1 MDDISGKLNEIFSS
15 PEGMEKIKNLVSMLS
30 NSSGGP
36 ANSAPNGPS
45 NSEASG
51 AARAD
56 PPKQEAPAFD
66 PSLLL
71 KIQQAMGALQHGDP
85 RIDLL
90 LALKVN
96 LSDGRRQRVDEAIQ
110 IMRMINLLPLLR
122 EQGFLGGGDG

>member
-30 NSSGGP
+30 NSSGGESTAVPGGTGP
-36 ANSAPNGPS
+36 ANAAPQTPSA
-45 NSEASG
+45 G
-51 AARAD
+51 A
-56 PPKQEAPAFD
+56 PPFD
-66 PSLLL
+66 PALLL
-71 KIQQAMGALQHGDP
+71 KMQQAMGAIQRGDP

-90 LALKVN
+90 LALRTN
-96 LSDGRRQRVDEAIQ
+96 LSDGRQKRVDEAIQ